1 MFYKAKERAFMAK
14 DTLGQ
19 SEFMVLGELARR
31 ARGAHGTALLDDLE
45 ALTGR
50 QWSVGALYTTLER
63 LEGKGFVASQWGEP
77 TAQRGGRRKRI
88 FQVQAAGHRALEK
101 TRELMA
107 AVGGAG
113 GARPMEA

>member
-1 MFYKAKERAFMAK
+1 MAK

-19 SEFMVLGELARR
+19 SEFVVLGVLARR
-31 ARGAHGTALLDDLE
+31 ARGAHGTALLDDLQD
-45 ALTGR
+45 LTGR

-77 TAQRGGRRKRI
+77 TPQRGGRRKRI

-101 TRELMA
+101 TRELME
-107 AVGGAG
+107 AVGVAG
-113 GARPMEA
+113 GARPVEA

>member
-1 MFYKAKERAFMAK
+1 MAG
-14 DTLGQ
+14 DRLGQ
-19 SEFMVLGELARR
+19 TEFLVLALLAGR

-45 ALTGR
+45 HLTGR

-63 LEGKGFVASQWGEP
+63 LEGKGFVASAWGEP
-77 TAQRGGRRKRI
+77 TPQRGGRRKRI
-88 FQVQAAGHRALEK
+88 FQVQAAGHRALER

-113 GARPMEA
+113 GARPVEA

>member
-1 MFYKAKERAFMAK
+1 MAK

-19 SEFMVLGELARR
+19 SEYLVLGLLACR

-45 ALTGR
+45 EVTGR

-63 LEGKGFVASQWGEP
+63 LEGKGFVASAWGEP
-77 TAQRGGRRKRI
+77 TPQRGGRRKRI
-88 FQVQAAGHRALEK
+88 FQVQAAGERALER

-107 AVGGAG
+107 AVDGIGGAV
-113 GARPMEA
+113 RPVEA